1 MNVSVKNSPRFLY
14 ASERGRL
21 VVTPTTGFS
30 PKEFAA
36 DDEALIFLEGCIE
49 TLNRKLALN
58 GAMNEQERDLLE
70 VLLSSAPSP
79 NQNSPGK
86 CGGGCS
92 CPTGTERKS
101 VELFL
106 ILAQFCN
113 LGCTYCLD
121 GQETYQTHRH
131 LRMSEET
138 ARMAVDRMLETLRAG
153 DNLTITFFGGEP
165 LLNWRTVKSTIEHAK
180 ERCLEKL
187 VQVQFAIQ
195 TNLTFL
201 PQDFVETALAA
212 NLQIVCSI
220 DGPEDVHNALRPHR
234 DRSANSYRLTAARL
248 AVLRE
253 SGVHFTLRATVT
265 SMNAG
270 RLLEV
275 ANHHSE
281 MGAAGTIFGLFR
293 PVNSD
298 GHIFNDALAPD
309 MVELARSF
317 EELYHHRPDIVQ
329 EIVDSLLS
337 RMQIDAT
344 VRACGAAYMATPT
357 IDANGDLYSCAWF
370 VGQAD
375 KLIGSI
381 WGEQFM
387 RPVAVQKNFDR
398 FDNRLDPVCGVCDYY
413 SVCRGGC
420 AATRLALGEDS
431 VSHQANS
438 VLRDQQCALVK
449 TVMRQILLEHR

>member
-1 MNVSVKNSPRFLY
+1 MSIAVKSALRFLSS
-14 ASERGRL
+14 SEGGRL
-21 VVTPTTGFS
+21 VITPTTGFS
-30 PKEFAA
+30 PKEFVA
-36 DDEALIFLEGCIE
+36 DEKALKFLEDCVE
-49 TLNRKLALN
+49 TLNRKLARD
-58 GAMNEQERDLLE
+58 GDMSEEEGDLLE
-70 VLLSSAPSP
+70 VLLSSPPTP
-79 NQNSPGK
+79 NQSSSGK

-92 CPTGTERKS
+92 CPTGTAQKS

-138 ARMAVDRMLETLRAG
+138 ARIAINRMLETLRAG
-153 DNLTITFFGGEP
+153 DTLTITFFGGEP
-165 LLNWRTVKSTIEHAK
+165 LLNWKTAKSTIEHAK

-220 DGPEDVHNALRPHR
+220 DGPEEVHNALRPHR
-234 DRSANSYRLTAARL
+234 DRSANSYRMTAARL
-248 AVLRE
+248 AVLQE
-253 SGVHFTLRATVT
+253 NGVLFTLRATIT

-298 GHIFNDALAPD
+298 GYIFNDALAPD
-309 MVELARSF
+309 MTELAISF
-317 EELYHHRPDIVQ
+317 EELYHQRPDIVQ

-375 KLIGSI
+375 KLIGNI
-381 WGEQFM
+381 RDEQFM
-387 RPVAVQKNFDR
+387 RPAAVQRNFDQ
-398 FDNRLDPVCGVCDYY
+398 FDNRLDPVCGACDYY
-413 SVCRGGC
+413 AVCRGGC

-431 VSHQANS
+431 VSNQTNS

-449 TVMRQILLEHR
+449 TVMRQILLEHG